1 MRRGPLT
8 AGEKVQF
15 TDRRSNKIT
24 DQLVPG
30 GVTQTSHGIILHDD
44 VIGQSEG
51 SVVVTVSAKREAQIN
66 QDHPERDAN
75 KPWKGTRAIGGWQF
89 AVMRPRLADYV
100 LSMPRGA
107 QIMYP
112 KDIAQVIQLGDIR
125 SGMNVLESGAG
136 SGAMS
141 VNLLDAVGERGRLT
155 TIEMRSEFARVAEAN
170 ATVYFG
176 GRPAWWDLKIGDF
189 DSVAATLPEHSF
201 DRIMLDMLDPWNR
214 LEQAYRVIA
223 RRCARGVC
231 DHYYAAKPYGG
242 GVEGGWLLDGT
253 GYPGDSGTRLE
264 GSGIGDTSRPSDD
277 RTHRLPYGFAG
288 YGAGISGVAQA

>member
-1 MRRGPLT
+1 MRRGPLA
-8 AGEKVQF
+8 AGEQVQF

-44 VIGQSEG
+44 VIGQTEG
-51 SVVVTVSAKREAQIN
+51 SVVVTVSAKREAQVN
-66 QDHPERDAN
+66 QTHPERDAN
-75 KPWKGTRAIGGWQF
+75 KPWKGTRAIGGWEFDAAKPWKAARAIGGWQY

-141 VNLLDAVGERGRLT
+141 INLLDAVGEG
-155 TIEMRSEFARVAEAN
+155 
-170 ATVYFG
+170 
-176 GRPAWWDLKIGDF
+176 
-189 DSVAATLPEHSF
+189 
-201 DRIMLDMLDPWNR
+201 
-214 LEQAYRVIA
+214 
-223 RRCARGVC
+223 
-231 DHYYAAKPYGG
+231 
-242 GVEGGWLLDGT
+242 
-253 GYPGDSGTRLE
+253 
-264 GSGIGDTSRPSDD
+264 
-277 RTHRLPYGFAG
+277 
-288 YGAGISGVAQA
+288 